1 MGGIKEEYRF
11 FCSQPRTMRMLLL
24 TNMVYALVIP
34 IIELF
39 LGAYI
44 IRKSNDISLV
54 MVYQLAQGTGIP
66 VTFIMNGY
74 LLKHIPIARLYAIG
88 MVVSGIDMGIMMLL
102 HDLNIFGIALIG
114 FIMGLSYGF
123 FWANRVLLALATT
136 NNNNR
141 NYYYGLETFFFT
153 IASIIMPLFAGYFIA
168 STQKLGWMGGQVSHA
183 YRILTGVVILLTLI
197 ASWLAYKGNFKN
209 PENAR
214 FLYFKFHRL
223 WHKMLGLA
231 ALKGVAQGFVI
242 AAPVMLIMRL
252 VGQEGSVG
260 SIQSTGAFLSA
271 IMLYILGRAAKPEH
285 RLKIFIAGLGLFL
298 AGAVVNMAL
307 YNALG
312 AIIFVGSLVFA
323 RPLLDLAYFPIQL
336 GVIECVASKE
346 KRNQF
351 AYIFNHEVGLYM
363 GRLFGCVLFI
373 VIARS
378 ISESAALRYALLA
391 VAFVQFF
398 SVFIARSILNDNEWC
413 EATVKQPLAPQT
425 LKEPAEL

>member
-1 MGGIKEEYRF
+1 MKRIKEEYNF
-11 FCSQPRTMRMLLL
+11 FCSQPRQMRMLLL

-44 IRKSNDISLV
+44 IRKSNDVSLV

-66 VTFIMNGY
+66 ITFIMNGY
-74 LLKHIPIARLYAIG
+74 LLKRFPIARLYALG
-88 MVVSGIDMGIMMLL
+88 MIVSGIDMGVMMLL

-123 FWANRVLLALATT
+123 FWANRVFLALTTTT
-136 NNNNR
+136 NKNR

-153 IASIIMPLFAGYFIA
+153 IASIIMPLMAGYFIA
-168 STQKLGWMGGQVSHA
+168 STQKLGWLGGEVSTA
-183 YRILTGVVILLTLI
+183 YHILTGLVILLTVF
-197 ASWLAYKGNFKN
+197 ASVLAHKGNFKN

-214 FLYFKFHRL
+214 FIYFKFHRL
-223 WHKMLGLA
+223 WNKMLGMA

-252 VGQEGSVG
+252 VGEEGSIG
-260 SIQSTGAFLSA
+260 SIQSTGACLSA
-271 IMLYILGRAAKPEH
+271 VMLYFLGRHSAPEH
-285 RLKIFIAGLGLFL
+285 RLKIFAGGLGLFL
-298 AGAVVNMAL
+298 IGTVINMAL
-307 YNALG
+307 FNALG
-312 AIIFVGSLVFA
+312 AIIFVGCLVFA

-351 AYIFNHEVGLYM
+351 AYIFNHEVGLYL
-363 GRLFGCVLFI
+363 GRLFGCMLFI
-373 VIARS
+373 LIARN

-391 VAFVQFF
+391 VAAVQCL
-398 SVFIARSILNDNEWC
+398 SIFIARSIQNDQEWC
-413 EATVKQPLAPQT
+413 EATEKQPLDPQT

>member
-1 MGGIKEEYRF
+1 MGGFKEEYRF

-74 LLKHIPIARLYAIG
+74 LIKRMPIASLYAIG
-88 MVVSGIDMGIMMLL
+88 MIVSGVDMGIMMLL

-153 IASIIMPLFAGYFIA
+153 VASIVMPLLAGYFIA
-168 STQKLGWMGGQVSHA
+168 STQKLGWMGGEVSHA

-197 ASWLAYKGNFKN
+197 ASWLAYKGDFKN
-209 PENAR
+209 PQNAR
-214 FLYFKFHRL
+214 FIYFKFHRL

-298 AGAVVNMAL
+298 AGAIVNMAL

-413 EATVKQPLAPQT
+413 EATLKQPLDPQT

>member
-1 MGGIKEEYRF
+1 MGGFKEEYRF

-74 LLKHIPIARLYAIG
+74 LIKRMPIASLYAIG
-88 MVVSGIDMGIMMLL
+88 MIVSGVDMGIMMLL

-153 IASIIMPLFAGYFIA
+153 VASIVMPLLAGYFIA
-168 STQKLGWMGGQVSHA
+168 STQKLGWMGGEVSHA

-197 ASWLAYKGNFKN
+197 ASWLAYKGDFKN
-209 PENAR
+209 PQNAR
-214 FLYFKFHRL
+214 FIYFKFHRL

-298 AGAVVNMAL
+298 AGS
-307 YNALG
+307 Y
-312 AIIFVGSLVFA
+312 S
-323 RPLLDLAYFPIQL
+323 
-336 GVIECVASKE
+336 
-346 KRNQF
+346 
-351 AYIFNHEVGLYM
+351 
-363 GRLFGCVLFI
+363 
-373 VIARS
+373 
-378 ISESAALRYALLA
+378 
-391 VAFVQFF
+391 
-398 SVFIARSILNDNEWC
+398 
-413 EATVKQPLAPQT
+413 
-425 LKEPAEL
+425 